1 MEQRRMMT
9 RIPFETYMRAAA
21 VQMLTDY
28 AQDTSTTLQIYPGRP
43 LTVNPPTAFIESMS
57 EDITWSPGLRQRTV
71 RIEIRIV
78 WGLFDSAEAVAQRDY
93 FIDNFVDWVSDR
105 PHEAWGTTVIEPR
118 VITDDPNFVA
128 DWMPVERQKSLFAST
143 LTLEGFAG
151 GY

>member
-1 MEQRRMMT
+1 MMT
-9 RIPFETYMRAAA
+9 RIPFETAMRAAA
-21 VQMLTDY
+21 VQMLQDF
-28 AQDTSTTLQIYPGRP
+28 AQDTSMKLQIYPGRP

-57 EDITWSPGLRQRTV
+57 EDITWSPGLRERVV

-93 FIDNFVDWVSDR
+93 FIDNFVDWTSDR
-105 PHEAWGTTVIEPR
+105 PHAADPSTVLEPR

-128 DWMPVERQKSLFAST
+128 DWMPPERQRSMFAST
-143 LTLEGFAG
+143 VTLEGKAG